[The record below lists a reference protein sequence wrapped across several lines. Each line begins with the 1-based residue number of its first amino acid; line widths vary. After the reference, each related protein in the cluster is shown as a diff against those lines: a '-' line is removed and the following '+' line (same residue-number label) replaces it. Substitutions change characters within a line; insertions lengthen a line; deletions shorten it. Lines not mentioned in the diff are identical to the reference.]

1 VAVVQTVNRLTLP
14 EVLARSAEAYADRPS
29 LSMVNGEPISYER
42 LAERVH
48 AAAALLSAAGVRQ
61 GDKVAILSENMP
73 AWGMAYFAVTCM
85 GAVAVP
91 IMTEFPAAQIANIVS
106 HAECRAI
113 IVSARLRER
122 ALQVPPGTVTLPIE
136 GFTDIAAAPFAFP
149 EVGEDDLA
157 AIIYTSG
164 TTGQSKGVML
174 THRNIVFDAI
184 ATHTLVGLTP
194 DDRLL
199 SILTLAHTY
208 ECTLGLVAVLSR
220 GASVYYLDKPPSATA
235 LLPALQRVKPT
246 IVMSVP
252 LVMEKIYRA
261 KVQPELE
268 KMALYRV
275 PGIRRIL
282 ILAAGKKLRTAFGG
296 KIRIFAVG
304 GAAIAPDVEKFLA
317 DARFPYAIGYGLTE
331 TAPVVAGS
339 PPFTTRLRA
348 AGPAM
353 PGVQMR
359 IADPRPG
366 SGEGEVQV
374 KGPNVMRGYY
384 RDEERTREVFT
395 PDGWFRTG
403 DLGTMDREGRL
414 YIRGRLK
421 NMILGA
427 SGENIYPEEIEAVI
441 NQSPYVDDSLVYGDG
456 SAVAALVQLKPDALA
471 AFMAALQGSV
481 ARAEHSIALLLE
493 RIKEEANSKVA
504 SFSQVHRIELQEE
517 PFEKTPSMKIK
528 RFLYP
533 LRKTEPLKP

>member
-1 VAVVQTVNRLTLP
+1 
-14 EVLARSAEAYADRPS
+14 
-29 LSMVNGEPISYER
+29 MVNGEPITYEL
-42 LAERVH
+42 LAQRVRG
-48 AAAALLSAAGVRQ
+48 AAALLAAEGVRQ
-61 GDKVAILSENMP
+61 GDRVAILSENMP
-73 AWGMAYFAVTCM
+73 PWGIAYFAITCM

-91 IMTEFPAAQIANIVS
+91 IMTEFPPAQIANIVT
-106 HAECRAI
+106 HAECRAL
-113 IVSARLRER
+113 IVSTKLRER
-122 ALQVPPGTVTLPIE
+122 AAQVPSGTQILPIE
-136 GFTDIAAAPFAFP
+136 SFAGVADAPLVFP

-184 ATHTLVGLTP
+184 ATHMLVGLTP
-194 DDRLL
+194 EDRLL

-246 IVMSVP
+246 IVLSVP
-252 LVMEKIYRA
+252 LVIEKIYRA
-261 KVQPELE
+261 KVQPELQ

-275 PGIRRIL
+275 PGVRRVL
-282 ILAAGKKLRTAFGG
+282 ILAAGRKLRTAFGG

-317 DARFPYAIGYGLTE
+317 DAHFPYAIGYGLTE
-331 TAPVVAGS
+331 TAPVVAGA

-348 AGPAM
+348 AGLAM
-353 PGVQMR
+353 PGVQIR
-359 IADPRPG
+359 IADPRPD

-384 RDEERTREVFT
+384 RDEERTREAFT

-414 YIRGRLK
+414 FIRGRLK

-471 AFMAALQGSV
+471 AFMTALHDGV
-481 ARAEHSIALLLE
+481 ARAEQSLNALLE

>member
-1 VAVVQTVNRLTLP
+1 
-14 EVLARSAEAYADRPS
+14 
-29 LSMVNGEPISYER
+29 MVNGEPITYAL
-42 LAERVH
+42 LAERVRG
-48 AAAALLSAAGVRQ
+48 AAALLAASGVRP
-61 GDKVAILSENMP
+61 GDRVAILSENMP
-73 AWGMAYFAVTCM
+73 PWGIAYFAIACI

-91 IMTEFPAAQIANIVS
+91 IMTEFPPAQIANIVS
-106 HAECRAI
+106 HAQCRAI
-113 IVSARLRER
+113 IVSVRLRGR
-122 ALQVPPGTVTLPIE
+122 VGQLPAGTVILPIE
-136 GFTDIAAAPFAFP
+136 SFDELADAPFPFP
-149 EVGEDDLA
+149 EVAEDDLA

-246 IVMSVP
+246 IVLSVP
-252 LVMEKIYRA
+252 LVVEKIYRA

-268 KMALYRV
+268 KMALYHV
-275 PGIRRIL
+275 PGIRRVL
-282 ILAAGKKLRTAFGG
+282 ILLAGKKLRSAFGG

-304 GAAIAPDVEKFLA
+304 GAAIAPDVEKFLYE
-317 DARFPYAIGYGLTE
+317 ARFPYAIGYGLTE
-331 TAPVVAGS
+331 TAPVAAGA
-339 PPFTTRLRA
+339 PPFSTRLRA

-353 PGVQMR
+353 PGVQLR
-359 IADPRPG
+359 IGDPRPG

-374 KGPNVMRGYY
+374 RGPNVMRGYY
-384 RDEERTREVFT
+384 RDEERTREAFT
-395 PDGWFRTG
+395 ADGWFRTG
-403 DLGTMDREGRL
+403 DLGVMDGEGRL

-441 NQSPYVDDSLVYGDG
+441 NQSPYVDDSLVYADG
-456 SAVAALVQLKPDALA
+456 AAVAALVQLKPDALA
-471 AFMAALQGSV
+471 AFVTAVHDGV
-481 ARAEHSIALLLE
+481 ARAEHSLGALLE
-493 RIKEEANSKVA
+493 RIREEANSKVA
-504 SFSQVHRIELQEE
+504 SFSQVHRVELQEE
-517 PFEKTPSMKIK
+517 PFEKTPSLKIK

-533 LRKTEPLKP
+533 RLR

>member
-1 VAVVQTVNRLTLP
+1 VAVNRLTLP
-14 EVLARSAEAYADRPS
+14 EVLAQSSRQYAERPS
-29 LSMVNGEPISYER
+29 LSMVNGEPITYGR
-42 LAERVH
+42 LAGHVRG
-48 AAAALLSAAGVRQ
+48 AAAALFAAGVRQ
-61 GDKVAILSENMP
+61 GDRVAILSENMP
-73 AWGMAYFAVTCM
+73 AWGITYFAVACL
-85 GAVAVP
+85 GAVSVP
-91 IMTEFPAAQIANIVS
+91 IMTEFPAAQVANIVS
-106 HAECRAI
+106 HAACRVMV
-113 IVSARLRER
+113 VSARLRER
-122 ALQVPPGTVTLPIE
+122 APDGTPVLPIE
-136 GFTDIAAAPFAFP
+136 AFADAADAPVTFP
-149 EVGEDDLA
+149 EVVEDDLA

-184 ATHTLVGLTP
+184 ATHMLVGLTP
-194 DDRLL
+194 EDRLV

-252 LVMEKIYRA
+252 LVIEKIYRA
-261 KVQPELE
+261 RVQPELQ

-275 PGIRRIL
+275 PGIRRVLVI
-282 ILAAGKKLRTAFGG
+282 AAGKKLRAAFGG
-296 KIRIFAVG
+296 KIRIFAIG
-304 GAAIAPDVEKFLA
+304 GAAVAPDVEKFLA

-331 TAPVVAGS
+331 TAPVVAGA
-339 PPFTTRLRA
+339 PPYTTRLRA

-353 PGVQMR
+353 PGIQMR
-359 IADPRPG
+359 IADPRPD

-384 RDEERTREVFT
+384 RDEERTREAFT
-395 PDGWFRTG
+395 ADGWFRTG
-403 DLGTMDREGRL
+403 DLGTMDRAGRL

-456 SAVAALVQLKPDALA
+456 TAVAALVQLKPDALA
-471 AFMAALQGSV
+471 TFMAALHDGV
-481 ARAEHSIALLLE
+481 AKAEHSLAALLE
-493 RIKEEANSKVA
+493 RIREDANTKVA

-517 PFEKTPSMKIK
+517 PFEKTPSLKIK

-533 LRKTEPLKP
+533 LRKTEPLEP